1 MIPHEL
7 VSRYVIPYVK
17 ALVAHE
23 LSRKGVSQVKVAEHL
38 SLSQP
43 MVSKYL
49 STGEDE
55 LLSKLA
61 DLGVPLTELKSVVDA
76 MANSLLRGD
85 KESYLRLFTVYANS
99 LLGRGYL
106 CRKHHMLVKELPAE
120 CSICMEFFSTGND
133 VIVEEVREIYES
145 VSRLDGIHNLV
156 PEVGMNIVAAEPGAS
171 NVMDVV
177 GFPGRIFRV
186 GSRLKA
192 MERPQR
198 GGSRHTATI
207 LLEVM
212 RRWQHMRYAVVIRY
226 YKDCVEA
233 LRRRGHTVVVSGP
246 HNSRSEVLNGLRES
260 MSSLRKPP
268 DAIAD
273 LGGPGLEP
281 VIYLLG
287 SKPSE
292 VIELVKACL
301 NKVNALLRQGAN
313 T

>member
-23 LSRKGVSQVKVAEHL
+23 LSRKGVSQVKVAENL

-49 STGEDE
+49 STSEEDI
-55 LLSKLA
+55 LSKLT
-61 DLGVPLTELKSVVDA
+61 DLGIPLTELRGVVDA

-85 KESYLRLFTVYANS
+85 KEAYLRLFTVYANS

-106 CRKHHMLVKELPAE
+106 CRKHLMLVKELPAD
-120 CSICMEFFSTGND
+120 CNICMEFFSTGND
-133 VIVEEVREIYES
+133 VIAEEVREIYKS
-145 VSRLDGIHNLV
+145 ISGLDGIHNLV
-156 PEVGMNIVAAEPGAS
+156 PEVGMNIVAAESGAS

-177 GFPGRIFRV
+177 GFPGRIFKV

-192 MERPQR
+192 MEAPQR

-212 RRWQHMRYAVVIRY
+212 KRWPHIRYAVVTRY
-226 YKDCVEA
+226 YKECVEA
-233 LRRRGHTVVVSGP
+233 LQRRNYVIGVSGP
-246 HNSRSEVLNGLRES
+246 HRSKSEVLNDLRRDIL
-260 MSSLRKPP
+260 SLERQPN
-268 DAIAD
+268 AIAD

-292 VIELVKACL
+292 VIDLVRTCVDE
-301 NKVNALLRQGAN
+301 VNTLLRRR
-313 T
+313 